1 MQLKFITPH
10 NYGNLT
16 ITRILNKNGKTL
28 EKADCN
34 TPEVFISTDQ
44 KTEAA
49 MLLYSSDQSKR

>member
-1 MQLKFITPH
+1 MQLKFITPDG
-10 NYGNLT
+10 YGELT
-16 ITRILNKNGKTL
+16 ITDILNKKGKEL

-34 TPEVFISTDQ
+34 TSEVFISTDQ